1 MKKHNFDPLSFIAGA
16 ILLAI
21 AAGSLVTTDLDY
33 QLSDWI
39 LPASVL
45 VLGIGLLAASL
56 RGLRARDNGQ
66 ETTDDR
72 RQTTEGGPESEEDDG
87 PRTTDHGSEASEDT
101 LVE

>member
-21 AAGSLVTTDLDY
+21 AGGSLVTTDLNF
-33 QLSDWI
+33 QLSDWV

-56 RGLRARDNGQ
+56 RGLRAKDNGPQ
-66 ETTDDR
+66 TTDDR
-72 RQTTEGGPESEEDDG
+72 QQTTDGGPDSEEDDG
-87 PRTTDHGSEASEDT
+87 PRTTDYGAELADET